1 MLMNEIQ
8 AIVVKP
14 KQGGYTIVEL
24 SIALTVI
31 AILIVAGLTGVNSLL
46 LSSKANT
53 QIEES
58 GRALAKLQAILTST
72 QVSGVTTASANG
84 MGLFPT
90 SRITGTGATTKVTT
104 VMGGGDE
111 FVRSN
116 SGAALTVALNGI
128 DLALNTGAVY
138 TLTGIPKAVC
148 ADLASSLASISAA
161 AYVYTATVAEDAS
174 GANSNLTVANNIKAA
189 GGNVLGAAIGTQCN
203 AANTVSMSFVLRP

>member
-8 AIVVKP
+8 PIAVKP
-14 KQGGYTIVEL
+14 KQGGYTIIEL
-24 SIALTVI
+24 GIALTII
-31 AILIVAGLTGVNSLL
+31 AVLIVAGLTGVNSLL

-90 SRITGTGATTKVTT
+90 SRITGTGTDTKVTT
-104 VMGGGDE
+104 VMGGGQE

-116 SGAALTVALNGI
+116 SGALTINDHLIALDA
-128 DLALNTGAVY
+128 NTGAVY
-138 TLTGIPKAVC
+138 TLTNIPKAVC
-148 ADLASSLASISAA
+148 ADIASSLASISAA
-161 AYVYTATVAEDAS
+161 AYVYTTAPTESGS
-174 GANSNLTVANNIKAA
+174 GANTNLTVANNIKAA

>member
-1 MLMNEIQ
+1 MNELQ
-8 AIVVKP
+8 PLAVKP
-14 KQGGYTIVEL
+14 KQGGYTIIEL
-24 SIALTVI
+24 GIALTII
-31 AILIVAGLTGVNSLL
+31 AVLIVAGLTGVNSLL

-72 QVSGVTTASANG
+72 SVSGVTTASANG

-104 VMGGGDE
+104 VMGGGEE

-116 SGAALTVALNGI
+116 SGSDLSTSANGI
-128 DLALNTGAVY
+128 ALAVNTGAVY
-138 TLTGIPKAVC
+138 TLTNIPKAVC

>member
-1 MLMNEIQ
+1 MQTIPASPQ
-8 AIVVKP
+8 TKR
-14 KQGGYTIVEL
+14 QGGYTIIEL
-24 SIALTVI
+24 GIALTII
-31 AILIVAGLTGVNSLL
+31 AVLIVAGLTGVNSLL
-46 LSSKANT
+46 LSSKANS
-53 QIEES
+53 QIEDS

-72 QVSGVTTASANG
+72 QVSGITTASANG

-90 SRITGTGATTKVTT
+90 NRVTGSLTTTKVTT
-104 VMGGGDE
+104 VMGGGEE

-116 SGAALTVALNGI
+116 SGAALSTDTNGI

-161 AYVYTATVAEDAS
+161 AYVYTTTPTESGS
-174 GANSNLTVANNIKAA
+174 GANTNLTVANNIKAA

>member
-1 MLMNEIQ
+1 MNEIQ

-14 KQGGYTIVEL
+14 KQGGYTIIEL
-24 SIALTVI
+24 GIALTII
-31 AILIVAGLTGVNSLL
+31 AVLIVAGLSGVNSLL

-104 VMGGGDE
+104 VMGGGEE

-116 SGAALTVALNGI
+116 SGAALTNDTNRI

-161 AYVYTATVAEDAS
+161 AYVYTATPAEDAS
-174 GANSNLTVANNIKAA
+174 GANTNLTTGNNIKAA
-189 GGNVLGAAIGTQCN
+189 GGNVQGTAIGTQCN
-203 AANTVSMSFVLRP
+203 AANTVNMSFVLRP

>member
-1 MLMNEIQ
+1 MNEIQ

-24 SIALTVI
+24 SIALTII

-46 LSSKANT
+46 LSSKANS
-53 QIEES
+53 QIEDS

-72 QVSGVTTASANG
+72 QVAGVTTASANG

-104 VMGGGDE
+104 VMGAGEE

-116 SGAALTVALNGI
+116 SGAALTGTTNGI

-148 ADLASSLASISAA
+148 ADIASSLASISAA
-161 AYVYTATVAEDAS
+161 AYVYTATVNEDAS
-174 GANSNLTVANNIKAA
+174 GANTNLTVANSIKAA
-189 GGNVLGAAIGTQCN
+189 GGNVQGVAIGTQCN
-203 AANTVSMSFVLRP
+203 AANTVNMSFVLRP

>member
-1 MLMNEIQ
+1 MQTIPASPQ
-8 AIVVKP
+8 TKR
-14 KQGGYTIVEL
+14 QGGYTIVEL

-46 LSSKANT
+46 LSSKANS
-53 QIEES
+53 QIEDS

-72 QVSGVTTASANG
+72 SVSGVTTASANG

-104 VMGGGDE
+104 VMGGGEE

-116 SGAALTVALNGI
+116 AALTGTNNGI

-148 ADLASSLASISAA
+148 SDIASSLASISAA
-161 AYVYTATVAEDAS
+161 AYVYTATPAEDAS
-174 GANSNLTVANNIKAA
+174 GANTNLTVANNIKAA

-203 AANTVSMSFVLRP
+203 AANTVNMSFVLRP

>member
-1 MLMNEIQ
+1 MNEIQ

-24 SIALTVI
+24 SIALTII

-46 LSSKANT
+46 LSNKANR
-53 QIEES
+53 QIEDS
-58 GRALAKLQAILTST
+58 GRGLAKLQAILTST
-72 QVSGVTTASANG
+72 SVSGVTTASANG

-104 VMGGGDE
+104 AMGGGEE

-116 SGAALTVALNGI
+116 SGTALTTTANGI

-138 TLTGIPKAVC
+138 TLTNIPKAVC
-148 ADLASSLASISAA
+148 ADIASSLASISAA
-161 AYVYTATVAEDAS
+161 AYVYTATPAEDAS
-174 GANSNLTVANNIKAA
+174 GANTNLTTGNNIKAA

-203 AANTVSMSFVLRP
+203 AANTVNMSFVLRP